1 MCERHRNPSAI
12 HESTDSDETRREFMQ
27 TSVAA
32 ATGAVA
38 FGATTSAVADDK
50 KPGEG
55 IPTRPLGKTGEKVSI
70 LCLGGWHIGAVKDK
84 DEAVKIMHAA
94 LDEGVTFFDNCW
106 DYHDGG
112 SEEIMGK
119 ALAADGGKWRK
130 KCFLMTKVCAR
141 DAKGVRAMID
151 ESLKRLQT
159 DVIDLMQMHEIN
171 WDNDPEWVVEQ
182 GGLQALL
189 QAQKAGK
196 VRFVGFTGHKH
207 PAIHLKMLPVHKW
220 DTVQCPINVCDHFY
234 RSFAK
239 ELIPAAKKQNTGVIG
254 MKSLGGGDGKIVKAG
269 VATAEECIRFAL
281 SQDIVALVSGMDS
294 MDVLKKNIA
303 TVRNFKPMEGEEL
316 TKLLAKVKPH
326 AGDGRHERF
335 KSTIDF
341 DGPYHRKQHGFDEPP
356 PK

>member
-1 MCERHRNPSAI
+1 MCDRHHSPHAAAEPTSA
-12 HESTDSDETRREFMQ
+12 DETRREFMH
-27 TSVAA
+27 TAGVAA
-32 ATGAVA
+32 AGAVA
-38 FGATTSAVADDK
+38 FGTATAADDDK

-55 IPTRPLGKTGEKVSI
+55 IPTRPLGKTGANVSI

-84 DEAVKIMHAA
+84 DEAVKIMHTA

-119 ALAADGGKWRK
+119 ALSADGGKWRK

-141 DAKGVRAMID
+141 DAKGVREMID
-151 ESLKRLQT
+151 QSLKRLNT

-189 QAQKAGK
+189 AAQKAGK
-196 VRFVGFTGHKH
+196 VRFVGFTGHKSPH
-207 PAIHLKMLPVHKW
+207 IHLKMLPVHKW

-239 ELIPAAKKQNTGVIG
+239 ELIPAAKKQNTAVIG

-281 SQDIVALVSGMDS
+281 SQDVASVVSGMDS
-294 MDVLKKNIA
+294 MEVLKKNVAIA
-303 TVRNFKPMEGEEL
+303 RNFKPLEGEEL
-316 TKLLAKVKPH
+316 QKLLAKVKPQ

-335 KSTIDF
+335 KSSMDF

-356 PK
+356 K

>member
-1 MCERHRNPSAI
+1 MCDRHRNPSAGS
-12 HESTDSDETRREFMQ
+12 ESTSDETRREFMH
-27 TSVAA
+27 TASIAA
-32 ATGAVA
+32 AGAVA
-38 FGATTSAVADDK
+38 FGAASAAAQEK

-55 IPTRPLGKTGEKVSI
+55 IPTRPLGKTGVNVSI
-70 LCLGGWHIGAVKDK
+70 LCLGGWHIGSIKDK
-84 DEAVKIMHAA
+84 DEAVKIMHTAI
-94 LDEGVTFFDNCW
+94 DEGVTFFDNCW

-119 ALAADGGKWRK
+119 ALSADSGKWRK

-141 DAKGVRAMID
+141 DAKGVREMID
-151 ESLKRLQT
+151 QSLKRLNT

-196 VRFVGFTGHKH
+196 VRFVGYTGHKH
-207 PAIHLKMLPVHKW
+207 PAIHLKMLPVHTW

-281 SQDIVALVSGMDS
+281 SQDIASVVSGMVS
-294 MDVLKKNIA
+294 MDDLKKNVA

-356 PK
+356 K

>member
-1 MCERHRNPSAI
+1 M
-12 HESTDSDETRREFMQ
+12 SDLPLDPPANETRREFLQ
-27 TSVAA
+27 SGVAA
-32 ATGAVA
+32 TAAVTLA
-38 FGATTSAVADDK
+38 HSASSQEP

-55 IPTRPLGKTGEKVSI
+55 VPTRPLGKTGVNVSS
-70 LCLGGWHIGAVKDK
+70 LCLGGWHIGDIKDK

-141 DAKGVRAMID
+141 DAKGVRQQID
-151 ESLKRLQT
+151 QSLKRLQT

-182 GGLQALL
+182 GGLAELL
-189 QAQKAGK
+189 KMQKEGK
-196 VRFVGFTGHKH
+196 VRFVGFTGHKSPH
-207 PAIHLKMLPVHKW
+207 IHLKMLPVHKW

-239 ELIPAAKKQNTGVIG
+239 ELIPAAKKHGTGVIG
-254 MKSLGGGDGKIVKAG
+254 MKSLGGGQGKLVKEG
-269 VATAEECIRFAL
+269 VATAAECLRFAL
-281 SQDIVALVSGMDS
+281 SRDVATVVSGMIS
-294 MDVLKKNIA
+294 MDELKKNVA
-303 TVRNFKPMEGEEL
+303 VARNFKPFEAEEL
-316 TKLLAKVKPH
+316 EKLLAKVKPH

-341 DGPYHRKQHGFDEPP
+341 DGPFHRKQHGFDEPP
-356 PK
+356 K